1 METVRSSDGTEIAY
15 QRVGSGPPLV
25 YVGGALN
32 DRNSGAPLARLLA
45 GELTVYSYDRR
56 GRGESGD
63 IEPYS
68 ADKELDD
75 LHAVIEAAGGQAAVY
90 GMSSGGV
97 LALRAAARGV
107 PISKL
112 IMYEP
117 PISREDERAADE
129 EYGRNLVA
137 ALSAGRR
144 GDAVELFMS
153 RVGIPREVIGQVRR
167 SPMWATLEALSVT
180 LPYDG
185 AVLDLDGEIPAAPVP
200 TLVLSGG
207 ASPAWF
213 QHAADRV
220 AGRQPHGEHRTL
232 PHQTHDV
239 APGALAPVLAE
250 FILGR
255 AVEFGG
261 TRSTGV

>member
-1 METVRSSDGTEIAY
+1 MDTVRSSDGTEIAY
-15 QRVGSGPPLV
+15 QRVGDGPALI

-32 DRNSGAPLARLLA
+32 DRNAGVPLAKLLA
-45 GELTVYSYDRR
+45 GELTVYNYDRR
-56 GRGESGD
+56 GRGESGN

-68 ADKELDD
+68 ADKEIDD

-117 PISREDERAADE
+117 PISRADERAADD
-129 EYGRNLVA
+129 EYGRKLTA
-137 ALSAGRR
+137 ALSAGRP
-144 GDAVELFMS
+144 GDAVELFLA
-153 RVGIPREVIGQVRR
+153 RVGIPSGMISVIRR
-167 SPMWATLEALSVT
+167 SPSWEVLEALAPT
-180 LPYDG
+180 LRYDG
-185 AVLDLDGEIPAAPVP
+185 AVLDLDGGIPVAEVP

-220 AGRQPHGEHRTL
+220 AGRQPRGEHRTL

-239 APGALAPVLAE
+239 AAGALAPVLAE
-250 FILGR
+250 FILGG
-255 AVEFGG
+255 AVDSGG
-261 TRSTGV
+261 TRST